1 MKLQQ
6 NMALPMYLKQPFE
19 TTADLPEKTIED
31 SLRLLIILVGKQEA
45 SRIKYDILKS
55 IKDENRLIEN

>member
-19 TTADLPEKTIED
+19 ITADLPEKTIED
-31 SLRLLIILVGKQEA
+31 SLRLLIILVGKQEV

-55 IKDENRLIEN
+55 IKDENKLIEN

>member
-1 MKLQQ
+1 
-6 NMALPMYLKQPFE
+6 MALPMYLKQRFE
-19 TTADLPEKTIED
+19 KTVDLPEKPIED
-31 SLRLLIILVGKQEA
+31 SLRLLIILVGKQEV